1 MQLQALSTPLQGL
14 TASRPQTASSSS
26 PEAAGPRDGFSAGAT
41 SEPIFAR
48 PQVATAA
55 AEEAKAPSKPDP
67 TALGEKQFADSFGR
81 VKHLALMISPYSGGK
96 ARQQI
101 LSGYKQMFTKMEPDT
116 KFTIVCENNRDKADV
131 EKALADSGAPNPE
144 RVQILQPNVGGL
156 TVWARDMMVPLQLT
170 ESDTHVALLAQ
181 QPLHDWHDNDKR
193 VPKAICDA
201 NPNIILHDDK
211 RLVTDGGD
219 TMSTTKDSFVG
230 NYSMTAT
237 AEKVARDA
245 DADPKYRAE
254 IIANFEA
261 RTGKTVVDGG
271 GRIELP
277 QNFRATETDYQLV
290 GNANYEPKR
299 LGPNQADMSEVCR
312 AQAVSLFESVLGKPV
327 TTMGVDNP
335 ATQHIEE
342 PASDHMDMGM
352 TPVDDNTI
360 FVGDPGLAKKII
372 SKMSDA
378 EIADAEAKLSEA
390 AGKEVRLTGRNRD
403 NQEDFDNYARQVGEK
418 GYNVVRMPHLEPGYS
433 SSYITYNNCLME
445 RFTKEDGTDVR
456 RVFLP
461 VYDIPKLDNAAMD
474 IWKENGFEVI
484 PMPLGALSQRWGAL
498 RCISNWL
505 DRSPHG

>member
-1 MQLQALSTPLQGL
+1 MQLQALSTPLHGL
-14 TASRPQTASSSS
+14 TASRQQPASSS
-26 PEAAGPRDGFSAGAT
+26 PEAAGPRDGFAASRA

-48 PQVATAA
+48 PQLAAPAT
-55 AEEAKAPSKPDP
+55 EEAKPTTKPDP

-81 VKHLALMISPYSGGK
+81 VKHLALMISPYSGGR

-101 LSGYKQMFTKMEPDT
+101 LSGYKQLFTKMEPDT
-116 KFTIVCENNRDKADV
+116 KFTIVCETSRDVSDV
-131 EKALADSGAPNPE
+131 QKALADSGAPNPE
-144 RVQILQPNVGGL
+144 RVQILKPNVGSL

-261 RTGKTVVDGG
+261 RTGKQVVDGG

-277 QNFRATETDYQLV
+277 QNFRATETEYQLID
-290 GNANYEPKR
+290 NTRFEPKR
-299 LGPNQADMSEVCR
+299 LGPNQADMAEVCR
-312 AQAVSLFESVLGKPV
+312 SQAVSLFESVLGKPV
-327 TTMGVDNP
+327 TTMGVDDP
-335 ATQHIEE
+335 ATQHVEE

-352 TPVDDNTI
+352 TPIDDQTM
-360 FVGDPGLAKKII
+360 FVGSPALAKQII
-372 SKMSDA
+372 GKMSA
-378 EIADAEAKLSEA
+378 EEIADAEAKLSEA
-390 AGKEVRLTGRNRD
+390 AGHEVRLTGRNRD
-403 NQEDFDNYARQVGEK
+403 NQEDFDAYAKTVSEK
-418 GYNVVRMPHLEPGYS
+418 GYNVVRVPHLEPGYS

-461 VYDIPKLDNAAMD
+461 VYDIPKLDNAA
-474 IWKENGFEVI
+474 IGTWQENGYEVI

-505 DRSPHG
+505 DRDPHG